1 MHRIVITGCLAAL
14 LAGVARADQA
24 AAFFDDSA
32 VREIR
37 LYFSDANWYNTLYQA
52 HNSNPE
58 DPYFPAR
65 FRYGDTVMDSIGAR
79 FKGNAS
85 FRRNGVKKSFKLDF
99 NRYDA
104 DANFLGLK
112 KLNLNTGDLQP
123 DLMRE
128 KLFLDF
134 AGKFVAARR
143 AVHVRL
149 YVNDAYY
156 GLYIAVE
163 QPDKTMMQSRF
174 GDDED
179 GNLFEALE
187 FRGDLTYLGADP
199 AAYASRY
206 ELKTNEAA
214 NDYSGLMRFIDVL
227 NNAATADL
235 PAKLEPICD
244 VENMLYGIA
253 IDILFTNLDSYV
265 GGGGEYYL
273 YHRSDSGRFVY
284 IQYDSN
290 EVFGTTGD
298 GTPNIAN
305 PFAMDPF
312 WLPSTATTGP
322 GGRPGGGG
330 PGGMGGTA
338 RPLMEKL
345 WAVEAYKRTYLRQ
358 LARMLREGFD
368 ADTLGARIQQLANL
382 IRADVYA
389 DPNKP
394 YTNEQFET
402 ALTSQVSTGQIPL
415 YGLAQFVRERYD
427 YLRPALDAYAQP
439 SDVRLN
445 EVMAS
450 GSNPWVEVHNLGPGP
465 VSLSGFYL
473 TDDAANPTKMAL
485 AARTLADGEFLLVSL
500 NSDVWPSEAGG
511 SLYMYSTAT
520 GMQTPIDTV
529 TYPRLATGQSWIRIG
544 NSGSQWL
551 LTTEPTAG
559 AANPA
564 TGISQ
569 AVGTGV
575 LRINE
580 FMADNESAVEDPDER
595 GAYEDWIEI
604 YNPGA
609 ATVGMSGMYLTD
621 NLANPTKW
629 QVPQG
634 VTIAPR
640 GYVVFWA
647 DNDTAQGSR
656 HTNFNLD
663 ADGEEIALFQS
674 DRKTLID
681 SVSFRAQQPNVAFGR
696 ASDGGNEWAIFQP
709 ATPGAANTSPMAN
722 WIVNAASFQ
731 IGPVAPGA
739 VVSAFGQN
747 LAAGTAAAASTPL
760 PTTLGGTTVTVTD
773 SANVTHSA
781 PLFFVSSGQVNFQVP
796 AGAAQGRA
804 KVTIRRQDTV
814 TASGDMLIQTVAPGI
829 FSANANGQGVGLIA
843 AMRVNTAGVQT
854 SLSVYSF
861 DASVQ
866 RSVSVP
872 IGLGA
877 DSDKVYLIL
886 YATGIRGVEKLT
898 DVRVQ
903 VGNQD
908 IPVLYAGAQND
919 FVGLDQVNVGPLPRA
934 LAGQGEVEVELRVA
948 GRRANR
954 VTVKIQ

>member
-1 MHRIVITGCLAAL
+1 MHRIVLTLCVAL
-14 LAGVARADQA
+14 WGVGGLGADQA
-24 AAFFDDSA
+24 AVFFDDSA

-65 FRYGDTVMDSIGAR
+65 FRYGDTVMESIGVR

-99 NRYDA
+99 NRYNPDA
-104 DANFLGLK
+104 TFLGLK

-187 FRGDLTYLGADP
+187 FRGDLTYQGTDP

-214 NDYSGLMRFIDVL
+214 NDYSDLIKFIDVL
-227 NNAATADL
+227 NNTAADL

-298 GTPNIAN
+298 GTPSIAN

-312 WLPSTATTGP
+312 WLPGSATTTGP

-330 PGGMGGTA
+330 PGAPGGTA

-345 WAVEAYKRTYLRQ
+345 WAVDAYKRMYLRQ

-368 ADTLGARIQQLANL
+368 PDSMGARIQQLANL
-382 IRADVYA
+382 IRTDVYA

-394 YTNEQFET
+394 YTNAQFET
-402 ALTSQVSTGQIPL
+402 ALTSQVAAGQLPL
-415 YGLAQFVRERYD
+415 YGLLQFVRERYN
-427 YLRPALDAYAQP
+427 YLRPALHAYAQP

-445 EVMAS
+445 EVMTS
-450 GSNPWVEVHNLGPGP
+450 GSNPWVELHNLGPGP

-473 TDDAANPTKMAL
+473 TDDAANPTKLTLPAQ
-485 AARTLADGEFLLVSL
+485 TLADGEFLVVSL
-500 NSDVWPSEAGG
+500 GASFRPSEAGG
-511 SLYMYSTAT
+511 TLYLYSTGSGT
-520 GMQTPIDTV
+520 QTPIDRV
-529 TYPRLATGQSWIRIG
+529 TYPRLTTGQSWIRIG

-580 FMADNESAVEDPDER
+580 LMADNESAVEDPDER

-604 YNPGA
+604 YNPGS
-609 ATVGMSGMYLTD
+609 ATVDMSAMYLTD

-629 QVPQG
+629 QAPQG
-634 VTIAPR
+634 LTIPPR
-640 GYVVFWA
+640 GYLVFWA
-647 DNDTAQGSR
+647 DNDVRQGAR

-663 ADGEEIALFQS
+663 ADGEEIALFQP
-674 DRKTLID
+674 DGKTLID
-681 SVSFRAQQPNVAFGR
+681 AVTFRAQQPNVSLGR
-696 ASDGGNEWAIFQP
+696 ASDGGGEWAIFQP
-709 ATPGAANTSPMAN
+709 ATPGAANAQPMAN

-731 IGPVAPGA
+731 IGPLAAGA
-739 VVSAFGQN
+739 VASAFGQN
-747 LAAGTAAAASTPL
+747 LAASTAAAASTPL
-760 PTTLGGTTVTVTD
+760 PATLGGTTVTVTD
-773 SANVTHSA
+773 SANATHSA
-781 PLFFVSSGQVNFQVP
+781 LLFFVSSGQVNFQVP
-796 AGAAQGRA
+796 ASAAPGRA
-804 KVTIRRQDTV
+804 KITMRRQDG
-814 TASGDMLIQTVAPGI
+814 TALSGDILIQSIAPGV

-843 AMRVNTAGVQT
+843 ALRVNTAGVQT
-854 SLSVYSF
+854 PLSVYSY

-866 RSVSVP
+866 RSVPVP
-872 IGLGA
+872 FGLGA
-877 DSDKVYLIL
+877 DSDKVYLVL
-886 YATGIRGVEKLT
+886 YGTGIRGVEKLA

-908 IPVLYAGAQND
+908 VAVLYAGAQND

-934 LAGQGEVEVELRVA
+934 LAGKGEVEVELRVA